1 MERVATAPRCCRRGK
16 RRDRSR
22 AEPWTLELTA
32 TEPLFLEGQTPGDA
46 WLDRAVEETTITR
59 LYELVR
65 LAPTAFN
72 ASPARF
78 VFVRSPEAKQQLVEF
93 VSHGNRAKVQNAP
106 LTVIL
111 GYDLRFYE
119 ELPRLFPRYDASS
132 MFRDDPR
139 LAERTAFH
147 SSTLQAA
154 YLFIAARALGL
165 DAAPMSGFD
174 AGPIEAVFF
183 PGGSVRANVLC
194 CLGYAERDP
203 AKMRHPRLDFHEAC
217 RII

>member
-1 MERVATAPRCCRRGK
+1 MLEITPAER
-16 RRDRSR
+16 
-22 AEPWTLELTA
+22 
-32 TEPLFLEGQTPGDA
+32 LFVEAQTPGSA
-46 WLDRAVEETTITR
+46 WLDRPVEESTITR
-59 LYELVR
+59 LYDLVR

-78 VFVRSPEAKQQLVEF
+78 AFVRSPEARQQLLEI
-93 VSHGNRAKVQNAP
+93 VSRGNRAKVQNAP

-111 GYDLRFYE
+111 GYDLRFFE
-119 ELPRLFPRYDASS
+119 ELPRLFPKYDASG
-132 MFRDDPR
+132 MFRDDPA

-165 DAAPMSGFD
+165 DVAPLSGFD
-174 AGPIEAVFF
+174 AEGVEAVFF
-183 PGGSVRANVLC
+183 PGGTVRANVLC

-203 AKMRHPRLDFHEAC
+203 AQARHPRLDFHEVC
-217 RII
+217 RIV